1 MPKISFLTVLFFTA
15 AIFGAGCL
23 SMSVSSN
30 GGNTEYPGANMNI
43 DSDSLQ
49 GRTFIQNLPKDFEMP
64 TDDAGRLLLTEYGAV
79 FVARG
84 GVKPPNKVVFRDEE
98 DVSAFQERV
107 GSKSTKIGTTTVTL
121 QPAALDALVDAGK
134 KARSQGLSISPRGA
148 DSARRGYGQ
157 TVSLWA
163 SRVNPG
169 LVHWQSKGKITKQ
182 QADEI
187 RALSAFEQVPIILG
201 LEKQGIYF
209 AKDLS
214 KSIIYSVAPP
224 GSSQHLAMLA
234 FDVAEFNDS
243 RVRAI
248 LNEHG
253 WFQTVVSDLP
263 HFTFLGVPENQLPG
277 LGLKR
282 VMNSGRTF
290 WVPEL

>member
-1 MPKISFLTVLFFTA
+1 MSHIILLFVAA

-23 SMSVSSN
+23 SMSVASN
-30 GGNTEYPGANMNI
+30 GEGAGNYKANMNTEA
-43 DSDSLQ
+43 DQPQ
-49 GRTFIQNLPKDFEMP
+49 GRLFIQNLPKDFEMP
-64 TDDAGRLLLTEYGAV
+64 ADDAGRLLLGEYGAV

-84 GVKPPNKVVFRDEE
+84 GVMPPNKVVFRDEN
-98 DVSAFQERV
+98 DVQAFQERA
-107 GSKSTKIGTTTVTL
+107 GSKTTRIGSTAVTL
-121 QPAALDALVDAGK
+121 QPAALDALVEAGK
-134 KARSQGLSISPRGA
+134 KARSAGLSISPRGA

-201 LEKQGIYF
+201 LEQQGIFF

-234 FDVAEFNDS
+234 FDVAEFNDA

-248 LNEHG
+248 LNDHG

-263 HFTFLGVPENQLPG
+263 HFTFLGVPESELPG
-277 LGLKR
+277 LGLKK
-282 VMNSGRTF
+282 VMNSGRAF